1 MIFIGIGSNLKSETY
16 GPPISNCEAAFEQIS
31 QNRVDILR
39 QSSWYETVPIPAST
53 QQNFVNGVVAVK
65 TNLDSSQLLDVL
77 LAIEIEMGRQR
88 LEPNA
93 ARIIDLDLLSFNA
106 KIIDSDRLT
115 LPHPRLTERAFVVQP
130 IAEIAPDWRHPISGL
145 LITEILAGLTDQD
158 IKLISAWF

>member
-1 MIFIGIGSNLKSETY
+1 
-16 GPPISNCEAAFEQIS
+16 
-31 QNRVDILR
+31 
-39 QSSWYETVPIPAST
+39 
-53 QQNFVNGVVAVK
+53 
-65 TNLDSSQLLDVL
+65 LDSSQLLDVL

-145 LITEILAGLTDQD
+145 LITEILASLTDQD
-158 IKLISAWF
+158 IKLISA

>member
-16 GPPISNCEAAFEQIS
+16 GPPISNCEAAFELIS

-39 QSSWYETVPIPAST
+39 QSSWYETVPIPVST

-158 IKLISAWF
+158 IKLISA

>member
-1 MIFIGIGSNLKSETY
+1 MIFIGIGSNLISKTY
-16 GPPISNCEAAFEQIS
+16 GPPISNCETAFELIS
-31 QNRVDILR
+31 QNHVDILH
-39 QSSWYETVPIPAST
+39 QSSWYETAPIPVSA

-65 TNLDSSQLLDVL
+65 TNLDSLQLLNVL
-77 LAIEIEMGRQR
+77 LAIEIKMGRQR
-88 LEPNA
+88 SEPNA

-158 IKLISAWF
+158 IKLISA

>member
-16 GPPISNCEAAFEQIS
+16 GPPISNCEAAFELIS

-39 QSSWYETVPIPAST
+39 QSSWYETVPIPASA

-65 TNLDSSQLLDVL
+65 TNLDSLQLLDVL

-88 LEPNA
+88 SEPNA

-106 KIIDSDRLT
+106 EIIDSDRLT

-145 LITEILAGLTDQD
+145 LITEILASLTDQD
-158 IKLISAWF
+158 IKLISA

>member
-158 IKLISAWF
+158 IKLISA

>member
-1 MIFIGIGSNLKSETY
+1 MIFIGIGSNLISETY
-16 GPPISNCEAAFEQIS
+16 GSPISNCEAAFELIS
-31 QNRVDILR
+31 QNRVDILY
-39 QSSWYETVPIPAST
+39 QSSWYETAPIPTSA

-65 TNLDSSQLLDVL
+65 TNLDSLQLLNVL

-88 LEPNA
+88 SEPNA

-106 KIIDSDRLT
+106 EIVDNDCLT
-115 LPHPRLTERAFVVQP
+115 LPHPRLTERVFVVQP

-158 IKLISAWF
+158 FKLISA

>member
-145 LITEILAGLTDQD
+145 LITEILASLTDQD
-158 IKLISAWF
+158 IKLISA

>member
-1 MIFIGIGSNLKSETY
+1 MIFIGIGSNLISKTY
-16 GPPISNCEAAFEQIS
+16 GPPISNCETAFELIS
-31 QNRVDILR
+31 QNHVDILH
-39 QSSWYETVPIPAST
+39 QSSWYETAPIPVSA

-65 TNLDSSQLLDVL
+65 TNLDSLQLLDVL

-88 LEPNA
+88 SEPNA

-158 IKLISAWF
+158 IKLISA

>member
-88 LEPNA
+88 SEPNA

-158 IKLISAWF
+158 IKLISA

>member
-1 MIFIGIGSNLKSETY
+1 MFGSNLKSETY

-88 LEPNA
+88 LVPNA

-158 IKLISAWF
+158 IKLISA

>member
-88 LEPNA
+88 SEPNA

-145 LITEILAGLTDQD
+145 LITEILASLTDQD
-158 IKLISAWF
+158 IKLISA